1 MLESSVNFESIMI
14 STVSKLLSRREERL
28 KWIAATKF
36 KIEIT
41 LQNSKFKIL
50 NLKSLCKRK
59 ERLNGLQAAMQE
71 SGVDNICTASLG

>member
-36 KIEIT
+36 KIENRFAKFKIQNPKSKIT
-41 LQNSKFKIL
+41 LQEEGEVEWVAGCNAG
-50 NLKSLCKRK
+50 
-59 ERLNGLQAAMQE
+59 ERRG
-71 SGVDNICTASLG
+71 